1 MLPEERQNMIV
12 QLVNEHGA
20 VSVKEL
26 SARFAVTDDSIRKDL
41 ALLQKNGR
49 LKKTYGG
56 ALRITPDED
65 HFVSQRKPKYRAEK
79 QRIAKK
85 ALKLLHDGETIFL
98 DISTTNI
105 ELAKL
110 LKTSG
115 LALTVVTNMVDV
127 MTTMA
132 GDAYHRLIFIGG
144 TFSEGCDGFVGAL
157 TNRELARYH
166 FDKAFLGVDKLTTS
180 MIRIENPD
188 GELISDYAPF
198 DGWFNT
204 KGEAETWQDLNA
216 EAVEADKAGI
226 CVKFFQAVEN
236 GSTFEV
242 CDMNNADE
250 VGKTYTVRW
259 QLVNGEKAVRFV
271 VNVTFVEFQQP
282 IYKPEII
289 ATVDVPATM
298 KPAKDY
304 EGATA
309 TFDAAA
315 IAEALGL
322 TTLAD
327 ARAYIVNVTDGNFV
341 DNFTDGWRNA
351 DGDAAKWNTSAA
363 MVCVKVSDPASG
375 IIDYLG
381 AIDTSYAEG
390 STYTAKWGFVNDD
403 EKAVVMNVNITFT
416 DGITDAIQAPETA
429 SRTADVYNLQG
440 QKLRHAAKGLNIV
453 GGRKVIF

>member
-157 TNRELARYH
+157 TNRELACYH
-166 FDKAFLGVDKLTTS
+166 FDKAFLGVVGLDLARRQATTYTPEDATTKEAILAASAESWLLLETRKL
-180 MIRIENPD
+180 E
-188 GELISDYAPF
+188 
-198 DGWFNT
+198 
-204 KGEAETWQDLNA
+204 
-216 EAVEADKAGI
+216 KAGPYVFSDLRD
-226 CVKFFQAVEN
+226 VKGVL
-236 GSTFEV
+236 T
-242 CDMNNADE
+242 
-250 VGKTYTVRW
+250 
-259 QLVNGEKAVRFV
+259 EKAVD
-271 VNVTFVEFQQP
+271 E
-282 IYKPEII
+282 K
-289 ATVDVPATM
+289 
-298 KPAKDY
+298 
-304 EGATA
+304 TA
-309 TFDAAA
+309 ARLA
-315 IAEALGL
+315 ALGIL
-322 TTLAD
+322 
-327 ARAYIVNVTDGNFV
+327 
-341 DNFTDGWRNA
+341 
-351 DGDAAKWNTSAA
+351 
-363 MVCVKVSDPASG
+363 C
-375 IIDYLG
+375 
-381 AIDTSYAEG
+381 
-390 STYTAKWGFVNDD
+390 
-403 EKAVVMNVNITFT
+403 
-416 DGITDAIQAPETA
+416 Q
-429 SRTADVYNLQG
+429 
-440 QKLRHAAKGLNIV
+440 
-453 GGRKVIF
+453 

>member
-85 ALKLLHDGETIFL
+85 ALKLLHDGEIIFL

-157 TNRELARYH
+157 THRERAR
-166 FDKAFLGVDKLTTS
+166 
-180 MIRIENPD
+180 
-188 GELISDYAPF
+188 
-198 DGWFNT
+198 
-204 KGEAETWQDLNA
+204 
-216 EAVEADKAGI
+216 
-226 CVKFFQAVEN
+226 
-236 GSTFEV
+236 
-242 CDMNNADE
+242 
-250 VGKTYTVRW
+250 
-259 QLVNGEKAVRFV
+259 
-271 VNVTFVEFQQP
+271 
-282 IYKPEII
+282 
-289 ATVDVPATM
+289 
-298 KPAKDY
+298 
-304 EGATA
+304 
-309 TFDAAA
+309 
-315 IAEALGL
+315 
-322 TTLAD
+322 
-327 ARAYIVNVTDGNFV
+327 
-341 DNFTDGWRNA
+341 
-351 DGDAAKWNTSAA
+351 
-363 MVCVKVSDPASG
+363 
-375 IIDYLG
+375 
-381 AIDTSYAEG
+381 
-390 STYTAKWGFVNDD
+390 
-403 EKAVVMNVNITFT
+403 
-416 DGITDAIQAPETA
+416 
-429 SRTADVYNLQG
+429 
-440 QKLRHAAKGLNIV
+440 
-453 GGRKVIF
+453 